1 MALLF
6 TEGGSMTKWKRAAA
20 VLAVLCLGLFC
31 GHPMLHAQAPA
42 KAKPKAAKAVPAEPK
57 ITVLNPLG
65 TPPPIKLK
73 TMAPRLNSLDGKTI
87 YIVDDGFVGG
97 DNLLLEMQDWFGKNY
112 PNTKIVF
119 KRKGGGGFDV
129 EDKPLWAEI
138 KEKANGVI
146 IGLGH

>member
-1 MALLF
+1 MMKL
-6 TEGGSMTKWKRAAA
+6 KRAAA

-31 GHPMLHAQAPA
+31 GYPMVNAQAPA
-42 KAKPKAAKAVPAEPK
+42 KAKKAAPAEPK

-73 TMAPRLNSLDGKTI
+73 AMAPRLDALDGKTI
-87 YIVDDGFVGG
+87 YVVDDGFVGG
-97 DNLLLEMQDWFGKNY
+97 DNLLLEMIDWFKANY
-112 PNTKIVF
+112 PKTTLVF
-119 KRKGGGGFDV
+119 KRKGGAGFDV

-138 KEKANGVI
+138 QQKANGVI

>member
-1 MALLF
+1 M
-6 TEGGSMTKWKRAAA
+6 MKWKRSAA

-31 GHPMLHAQAPA
+31 GYPMMNAQAPA
-42 KAKPKAAKAVPAEPK
+42 KAKTSAPAEPK

-73 TMAPRLNSLDGKTI
+73 TMAPRLDTLDGKTI
-87 YIVDDGFVGG
+87 YVVDDGFVGG
-97 DNLLLEMQDWFGKNY
+97 DNLLLEMVDWFKANY
-112 PNTKIVF
+112 PKTTLVF

-138 KEKANGVI
+138 QQKANGVI

>member
-1 MALLF
+1 M
-6 TEGGSMTKWKRAAA
+6 KWHVTVA
-20 VLAVLCLGLFC
+20 VITVLCVGLFC
-31 GHPMLHAQAPA
+31 SFPNVNNQAQAQAKRAVDPA
-42 KAKPKAAKAVPAEPK
+42 TPK

-73 TMAPRLNSLDGKTI
+73 NMAPRLGTLDGKTI

-97 DNLLLEMQDWFGKNY
+97 DNLLLEMVDWFKANY
-112 PNTKIVF
+112 PKTTIVF

-129 EDKPLWAEI
+129 EDPALWAEM
-138 KEKANGVI
+138 KEKANGII